1 MFVQFTKAVQV
12 TAILEDG
19 WKSECGLLV
28 RANGIWSKVMS
39 YLSCQNGSK
48 VDLIE
53 VFLGA

>member
-12 TAILEDG
+12 TAILEDRR
-19 WKSECGLLV
+19 KSECGLLV
-28 RANGIWSKVMS
+28 RADGIWSKVMS